1 MQRERKVGTTF
12 ETAYKQHYG
21 KLYTL
26 AFRLTGKKED
36 AEDVLQTSFMNA
48 YRAFDEFR
56 GDSSVYT
63 WLYRIVW
70 NAAKDYTRKVQ
81 KLPVVEYSEAHDIS
95 QAEVYA
101 YINKFPKV
109 EDEVLAQLMKEN
121 CLQMFMN
128 CLPSKYRAV
137 FTLRCILSCT
147 VEETSGILDISSE
160 AVKTNLH
167 RARQTMKE
175 QIEGRCSLI
184 NPEAP
189 CNCCSFA
196 GYIQQTGQTA
206 TMQEIATIRNR
217 KKTAVEEYSRELRT
231 ILNIEELYNTRI
243 LPPSFPDFISRI
255 KELADEGELN
265 LLRY

>member
-1 MQRERKVGTTF
+1 LRRNLGVSTPADTRFERIY
-12 ETAYKQHYG
+12 EQHYP

-36 AEDVLQTSFMNA
+36 AEDVLQTSFLNA
-48 YRAFDEFR
+48 YRTFDEFR

-63 WLYRIVW
+63 WLYRIVL

-81 KLPVVEYSEAHDIS
+81 KIPVVEYSESHDIS
-95 QAEVYA
+95 QDEVYA

-109 EDEVLAQLMKEN
+109 EDEVLAQLTKE
-121 CLQMFMN
+121 N

-137 FTLRCILSCT
+137 FTLRCILKCT
-147 VEETSGILDISSE
+147 VEETADILGISRE

-184 NPEAP
+184 NPDAP

-196 GYIQQTGQTA
+196 GYLQQTGQAA
-206 TMQEIATIRNR
+206 TMQEIATIKAR
-217 KKTAVEEYSRELRT
+217 KEAAADEYSWELRT
-231 ILNIEELYNTRI
+231 ILNIEELYNTQV

-255 KELADEGELN
+255 KELAGEGELK